1 MGRMD
6 RPGRGGHI
14 GSVALS
20 DGADWPWRKPDRR
33 SYAEAAMAL
42 IDDLATWQLIAVF
55 AASAGV
61 VVGAGVILARSGDQI
76 ATRTGL
82 GGLFVGML
90 LLAAATSLPEIVT
103 DVSAAASGAPDLA
116 IGDLFGSSMANM
128 AILAFVDLL
137 HRGRVWPSTTL
148 GHARLASIAIALTAI
163 MLLGIVSPL
172 RFQIGWIGLESVLV
186 VVAYVMAAAW
196 IHRSQ
201 RGGNGDAVLEPIGL
215 EVGEVAP
222 TSVRR
227 ATLMFAG
234 AGLLVLIA
242 APVMARSAHGLAGA
256 MGIAESF
263 LGITLL
269 GLATSLPELVTSVAA
284 VRIGA
289 YALAVGNLFGS
300 NALNAT
306 VVLFADAAYTPGPIL
321 AAVSPQQ
328 LVAGL
333 GAILLM
339 AIATGGMVHGARL
352 RFERGEPDAI
362 LLLLTYVLLL
372 GVLWA
377 GA

>member
-1 MGRMD
+1 MT
-6 RPGRGGHI
+6 
-14 GSVALS
+14 LL
-20 DGADWPWRKPDRR
+20 DG
-33 SYAEAAMAL
+33 
-42 IDDLATWQLIAVF
+42 LATWQLIAVF
-55 AASAGV
+55 AVSAGV
-61 VVGAGVILARSGDQI
+61 VVGAGVVLARNGDVI

-90 LLAAATSLPEIVT
+90 LMAAATSLPEIVT
-103 DVSAAASGAPDLA
+103 DISAAASGAPDLA

-128 AILAFVDLL
+128 AILALVDLL
-137 HRGRVWPSTTL
+137 HRGRVWPSTGL

-163 MLLGIVSPL
+163 VCLGIVSPIGVS
-172 RFQIGWIGLESVLV
+172 IGWIGIESLV
-186 VVAYVMAAAW
+186 VVAAYILAAAW

-201 RGGNGDAVLEPIGL
+201 RGDAVLEPVGL
-215 EVGEVAP
+215 EADEVPAP
-222 TSVRR
+222 SVRR
-227 ATLMFAG
+227 ASLLFAG
-234 AGLLVLIA
+234 GAVLILVA
-242 APVMARSAHGLAGA
+242 APVMARSAQGIAEST
-256 MGIAESF
+256 GIAESF
-263 LGITLL
+263 VGVTLL
-269 GLATSLPELVTSVAA
+269 ALATSLPELVTSVAA

-333 GAILLM
+333 GAIVLM
-339 AIATGGMVHGARL
+339 AIATGGIVHGARL

-362 LLLLTYVLLL
+362 LLLLTYVGLLAL
-372 GVLWA
+372 LWA

>member
-1 MGRMD
+1 MT
-6 RPGRGGHI
+6 I
-14 GSVALS
+14 L
-20 DGADWPWRKPDRR
+20 DG
-33 SYAEAAMAL
+33 
-42 IDDLATWQLIAVF
+42 LATWPTWQLSAAF
-55 AASAGV
+55 AISAGI
-61 VVGAGVILARSGDQI
+61 VVGAGVVLARNGDVI

-90 LLAAATSLPEIVT
+90 LMAAATSLPEIVT
-103 DVSAAASGAPDLA
+103 DISAAASGAPDLA

-137 HRGRVWPSTTL
+137 HRGRVWPSTGL

-163 MLLGIVSPL
+163 VCLGIVSPVGL
-172 RFQIGWIGLESVLV
+172 RIGWIGLESVV
-186 VVAYVMAAAW
+186 VVAAYVLAAAW

-201 RGGNGDAVLEPIGL
+201 RGDAVLEPVGL
-215 EVGEVAP
+215 EADGIP
-222 TSVRR
+222 RPSVRR
-227 ATLMFAG
+227 ASLLFAG
-234 AGLLVLIA
+234 AALLVLLA
-242 APVMARSAHGLAGA
+242 APVMARSAQGIAEA
-256 MGIAESF
+256 TGIAESF
-263 LGITLL
+263 VGVTLL
-269 GLATSLPELVTSVAA
+269 ALATSLPELVTSVAA

-333 GAILLM
+333 GAIVLM
-339 AIATGGMVHGARL
+339 AIATGGIVHGARL

-362 LLLLTYVLLL
+362 LLLLTYLVLL

>member
-1 MGRMD
+1 MT
-6 RPGRGGHI
+6 
-14 GSVALS
+14 LL
-20 DGADWPWRKPDRR
+20 DG
-33 SYAEAAMAL
+33 
-42 IDDLATWQLIAVF
+42 LATWQTWQLVAVF
-55 AASAGV
+55 VVSAGT
-61 VVGAGVILARSGDQI
+61 VVGSGIVLARNGDVI

-90 LLAAATSLPEIVT
+90 LMAAATSLPEIVT
-103 DVSAAASGAPDLA
+103 DISAAAAGAPDLA

-137 HRGRVWPSTTL
+137 HRGRVWPSTGL

-163 MLLGIVSPL
+163 VCLGVAAPIGL
-172 RFQIGWIGLESVLV
+172 RIGWIGLEPV
-186 VVAYVMAAAW
+186 VVVAAYVMAAAW

-201 RGGNGDAVLEPIGL
+201 RGDAVLEPVGL
-215 EVGEVAP
+215 ETAEAP
-222 TSVRR
+222 VPSVRR
-227 ATLMFAG
+227 AALLFGG
-234 AGLLVLIA
+234 AAIVILVA
-242 APVMARSAHGLAGA
+242 APVMARSAQGIAEA
-256 MGIAESF
+256 TGIAESF
-263 LGITLL
+263 VGVTLL
-269 GLATSLPELVTSVAA
+269 ALATSLPELVTSVAA

-333 GAILLM
+333 GAIVLM
-339 AIATGGMVHGARL
+339 AIATGGIVHGARL
-352 RFERGEPDAI
+352 RFQRGEPDAI
-362 LLLLTYVLLL
+362 LLLLTYLVLL

>member
-1 MGRMD
+1 MTLLD
-6 RPGRGGHI
+6 N
-14 GSVALS
+14 
-20 DGADWPWRKPDRR
+20 
-33 SYAEAAMAL
+33 
-42 IDDLATWQLIAVF
+42 LATWQLIAIF
-55 AASAGV
+55 AVSAGV
-61 VVGAGVILARSGDQI
+61 VVGAGVMLARNGDVI

-90 LLAAATSLPEIVT
+90 LMAAATSLPEIVT
-103 DVSAAASGAPDLA
+103 DISAAASGAPDLA

-128 AILAFVDLL
+128 AILALVDLL
-137 HRGRVWPSTTL
+137 HRGQVWPSTGL

-163 MLLGIVSPL
+163 ICLGIASPVGL
-172 RFQIGWIGLESVLV
+172 RIGWIGIESVV
-186 VVAYVMAAAW
+186 VVAAYVLAAAW

-201 RGGNGDAVLEPIGL
+201 RGDAVLEPVGL
-215 EVGEVAP
+215 EAHEVPAP
-222 TSVRR
+222 SVRR
-227 ATLMFAG
+227 ASLLFAG
-234 AGLLVLIA
+234 GAVLVLLA
-242 APVMARSAHGLAGA
+242 APVMARSAQ
-256 MGIAESF
+256 GIAESF
-263 LGITLL
+263 VGVTLL
-269 GLATSLPELVTSVAA
+269 ALATSLPELVTSVAA
-284 VRIGA
+284 IRIGA

-333 GAILLM
+333 GAIVLM
-339 AIATGGMVHGARL
+339 AIATGGIVHGARL

-362 LLLLTYVLLL
+362 LLLLTYVVLI